1 MSSAATA
8 PADEARATM
17 LAFYQRML
25 GGDAD
30 GANDLISRDPDLV
43 FIGSAGEWVADQEA
57 LRAGRLEPGEGLEAG
72 SDPQAFVRGDVAWF
86 VDQPTWHF
94 GDGSSVK
101 MRLSAV
107 LQLEPA
113 GWRIVHVHMSMGVPD
128 NECVALQRRW
138 DHGIPMSVPISGR

>member
-1 MSSAATA
+1 MSADTVATS
-8 PADEARATM
+8 DDARDTM
-17 LAFYQRML
+17 LAFYARML

-30 GANDLISRDPDLV
+30 GANELISRDPALV
-43 FIGSAGEWVADQEA
+43 FIGSAGEWVADQEE

-72 SDPQAFVRGDVAWF
+72 PDPQAFVRGAVAWF

-101 MRLSAV
+101 MRLSSV

-128 NECVALQRRW
+128 DECVALQRRW
-138 DHGIPMSVPISGR
+138 DHGIPISVPITGH

>member
-1 MSSAATA
+1 MTSQTKATS
-8 PADEARATM
+8 DDARDTM
-17 LAFYQRML
+17 LAFYARML

-30 GANDLISRDPDLV
+30 GANELISRDPALV
-43 FIGSAGEWVADQEA
+43 FIGSAGEWVADQKE
-57 LRAGRLEPGEGLEAG
+57 LREGRLEPGEGLEAG
-72 SDPQAFVRGDVAWF
+72 PDPQAFVRGAVAWF

-101 MRLSAV
+101 MRLSSV

-128 NECVALQRRW
+128 DECVALQRRW
-138 DHGIPMSVPISGR
+138 DHGIPMSVPITGH